1 MPYLVFSQ
9 QSLASIDAGQLTQ
22 NARRFFGAQFELR
35 ERREEGGVGEV
46 VMTVTGPNGTP
57 GVAIHARVR
66 PCQGGDYEAA
76 ERAERAGRAG
86 GMAALARRCPSVWE
100 VDVGASG
107 RPSEALRLCAILAS
121 VLLGPIMPPE
131 GDTLFGVKGARE
143 RAERLERSCILR

>member
-9 QSLASIDAGQLTQ
+9 QSLASLDVGQLTR
-22 NARRFFGAQFELR
+22 NARRFFGAEFELR
-35 ERREEGGVGEV
+35 ERGEKGGGSEV
-46 VMTVTGPNGTP
+46 VMTIAGANGTP
-57 GVAIHARVR
+57 GPPVHARVR
-66 PCQGGDYEAA
+66 PCEGGDYDAA

-86 GMAALARRCPSVWE
+86 GMAGLARRCPYVWE
-100 VDVGASG
+100 VDVGAG
-107 RPSEALRLCAILAS
+107 AQVGALRLCSILAS

>member
-9 QSLASIDAGQLTQ
+9 QSLSSLDTTQLVRH
-22 NARRFFGAQFELR
+22 ARRFFGAEFELR
-35 ERREEGGVGEV
+35 ERREEGGVSEV
-46 VMTVTGPNGTP
+46 VMTVTAPNGTP
-57 GVAIHARVR
+57 GSEVHARVR
-66 PCQGGDYEAA
+66 TCEGGDYVAA

-86 GMAALARRCPSVWE
+86 GMAALARRCPFVWE
-100 VDVGASG
+100 VDVGAG
-107 RPSEALRLCAILAS
+107 AQAEALRLCAILAS

>member
-9 QSLASIDAGQLTQ
+9 QSLASLDANQLTQ
-22 NARRFFGAQFELR
+22 NARRFFRAQFELR

-46 VMTVTGPNGTP
+46 VMTVTRPNGTP
-57 GVAIHARVR
+57 GAAVHARVR

-76 ERAERAGRAG
+76 ERAELAG
-86 GMAALARRCPSVWE
+86 RCPSVWE
-100 VDVGASG
+100 VDVGAG
-107 RPSEALRLCAILAS
+107 GHPSEALRLCAILAS